1 MDEAER
7 HFLRRLFLLT
17 AAELYS
23 SCCCPH
29 SNGSQSCHATLSPL
43 VRYLPSRIH
52 FVSLSM
58 PAVNAKEPSPSMVLS
73 LALHTASLLYSRV
86 ADPQRWLGRSIPL
99 FLFLSDRR
107 TITGP
112 FRALLCVQCTGPP
125 PSLLAGWL
133 VWQTHAPTTLRL
145 LACVRSAAAAR
156 RILTSSCVLYRCTT
170 TVVCIMMQEAPP
182 PKAAR
187 LANQPVS
194 QSVSEAS
201 SGVSL
206 VGRSCSSVLLLSAEA
221 TAK

>member
-1 MDEAER
+1 
-7 HFLRRLFLLT
+7 
-17 AAELYS
+17 
-23 SCCCPH
+23 
-29 SNGSQSCHATLSPL
+29 
-43 VRYLPSRIH
+43 
-52 FVSLSM
+52 M
-58 PAVNAKEPSPSMVLS
+58 PAVNAKNLEPFPSMVLS

-86 ADPQRWLGRSIPL
+86 ADPLRWLGRSIPL

-125 PSLLAGWL
+125 HSLLAGWL
-133 VWQTHAPTTLRL
+133 VWQTHAPATLLR
-145 LACVRSAAAAR
+145 LACVRSAAEAAR

-170 TVVCIMMQEAPP
+170 TVRAVVCIMMQEAPQ

-206 VGRSCSSVLLLSAEA
+206 VGRSCSSVILLSAEA

>member
-1 MDEAER
+1 MQKKN
-7 HFLRRLFLLT
+7 L
-17 AAELYS
+17 
-23 SCCCPH
+23 
-29 SNGSQSCHATLSPL
+29 
-43 VRYLPSRIH
+43 
-52 FVSLSM
+52 
-58 PAVNAKEPSPSMVLS
+58 EPSPSMVLS

-86 ADPQRWLGRSIPL
+86 ADPQRWVGRSIPL

-133 VWQTHAPTTLRL
+133 VWQTHAPTTLLRL
-145 LACVRSAAAAR
+145 ARVRSAAAAAR

-170 TVVCIMMQEAPP
+170 TVVCIMMQEASP

-187 LANQPVS
+187 PANQPVS